1 MIITDLT
8 WLKKFVNI
16 ACLQIYKIISI
27 LCVVDQLSV
36 VTSGTI
42 RSLTSKD
49 VNIQNSLFILH
60 RITSWYS
67 QPYFDLKSIFYD

>member
-16 ACLQIYKIISI
+16 ACFQIYKIISN

-36 VTSGTI
+36 VTSGRI
-42 RSLTSKD
+42 RPLTSKD
-49 VNIQNSLFILH
+49 LHPGLVTLPWWWSLCVSVTP
-60 RITSWYS
+60 RAMPVGT
-67 QPYFDLKSIFYD
+67 